1 MQNSETNES
10 DKEKFIA
17 RRAVMEGEGNPG
29 LVLATIK
36 RLLEAL
42 GTRLRLAEGTH
53 QPLAKLHGME
63 TT

>member
-1 MQNSETNES
+1 MPNSETNES

-29 LVLATIK
+29 LTVATIK

-42 GTRLRLAEGTH
+42 GTRLRLAEVTR
-53 QPLAKLHGME
+53 QPLTKLHGM
-63 TT
+63 